1 MLPVTE
7 WVAKIMKRC
16 FIMHS
21 NGREESGGGRETKR
35 EREIEIERVRLLHV
49 TDSTSNI

>member
-35 EREIEIERVRLLHV
+35 ERERDRDRESQAFARY
-49 TDSTSNI
+49 